1 MRNVLWRRGQ
11 VKVRHTIFYPKGYKI
26 FFNLN
31 CTEYKMDS
39 EQLHADIM
47 ERCFESIE
55 RGELPSDEDL
65 LMFHYK
71 GVRLLTAANLWNGLD
86 ADLTI
91 EDGYFYPIRNIKDC
105 LIINHKDD
113 VVLPKKQG
121 KGKRVL
127 PKKQGE
133 DKGETKDI

>member
-1 MRNVLWRRGQ
+1 M
-11 VKVRHTIFYPKGYKI
+11 
-26 FFNLN
+26 
-31 CTEYKMDS
+31 ES

-47 ERCFESIE
+47 QRCFDSID

-71 GVRLLTAANLWNGLD
+71 GVRLLTAANIWNGLD

-91 EDGYFYPIRNIKDC
+91 EDGYFYPIRGIKDC

-113 VVLPKKQG
+113 VILRKKQR
-121 KGKRVL
+121 KGKAIL
-127 PKKQGE
+127 HSKQGE
-133 DKGETKDI
+133 DKGEAKAI